1 MRGTS
6 VCAQPRQS
14 GRCVR
19 LGQASYHT
27 LRPHHRIRLRR
38 LKTSLSNSA
47 PTRHLRSVPR
57 SASASVQTASPAKS
71 QSDKKSRTFDVVA
84 LGNLCLDIVVSVPEL
99 PSNSEDSR
107 RQLLKTLTAAPPPK
121 TAWEVGGNTNF
132 MIAAARLGLKVAS
145 IGHVGPDQYGDYV
158 RSILQVTN
166 NLLYLTILCG
176 ASSVSG
182 NTQLSWFHLQ
192 GDNTLYVHVPT

>member
-1 MRGTS
+1 MRGAS

-19 LGQASYHT
+19 LDQTSCHI
-27 LRPHHRIRLRR
+27 LQSSFRPRLRR
-38 LKTSLSNSA
+38 LRGSSLASSRISHTRSA
-47 PTRHLRSVPR
+47 R
-57 SASASVQTASPAKS
+57 SASASVQTASPARY
-71 QSDKKSRTFDVVA
+71 QSNKKSRTFDVVA

-99 PSNSEDSR
+99 PSSSEDSR

-158 RSILQVTN
+158 RSVLQVPPVDHT
-166 NLLYLTILCG
+166 LTHYTT
-176 ASSVSG
+176 A
-182 NTQLSWFHLQ
+182 
-192 GDNTLYVHVPT
+192 